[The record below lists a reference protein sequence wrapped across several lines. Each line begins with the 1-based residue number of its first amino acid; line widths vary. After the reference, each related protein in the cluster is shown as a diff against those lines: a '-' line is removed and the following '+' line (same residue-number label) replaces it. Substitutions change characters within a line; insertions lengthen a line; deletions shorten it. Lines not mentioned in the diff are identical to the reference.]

1 MTTEQRR
8 LGDRAK
14 WLLAATLIG
23 LSGCTNIGVQ
33 RIGIDRSDY
42 TARLRESNKEQ
53 LLLNIVAI
61 RYGDAPLFLE
71 VSSVI
76 SQYTREGSARG
87 RRPHIDPS
95 PDDQRGEIG
104 GSILLRETPTVT
116 YTPLTGDR
124 FARGMLAPI
133 PPTSLLAL
141 IEFWLGRRCAIQ
153 HVRQI
158 DQQYLQ

>member
-61 RYGDAPLFLE
+61 RYGDAPLFLGWLGNHRSTLE
-71 VSSVI
+71 A
-76 SQYTREGSARG
+76 SADVVANV
-87 RRPHIDPS
+87 DPS
-95 PDDQRGEIG
+95 PDDATARSAARSCCAKPQP
-104 GSILLRETPTVT
+104 LPT
-116 YTPLTGDR
+116 
-124 FARGMLAPI
+124 
-133 PPTSLLAL
+133 
-141 IEFWLGRRCAIQ
+141 RR
-153 HVRQI
+153 
-158 DQQYLQ
+158 